1 MHSLSLILFA
11 VVLIITIQTLPISGK
26 SVKQTATTTTTTLA
40 PTTKIIAIVKQP
52 EKTPAVKPASKVSKK
67 KTEKKRY
74 ESYVH

>member
-26 SVKQTATTTTTTLA
+26 SVKQTATTTTTLA